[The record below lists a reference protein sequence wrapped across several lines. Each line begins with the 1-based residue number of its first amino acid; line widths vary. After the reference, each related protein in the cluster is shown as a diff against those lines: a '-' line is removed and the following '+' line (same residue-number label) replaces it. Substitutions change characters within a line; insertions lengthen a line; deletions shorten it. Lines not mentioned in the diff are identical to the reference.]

1 MLLKNRFESD
11 TKIEKVRMPV
21 LIIHS
26 TEDNVIPFAHAEKLY
41 ELAPPPKR
49 LVRIRGIHRVGGNN
63 PILNPNFFP
72 EIATFLNTEIGFHLR
87 QPLPSIAPAIAA
99 TIESKGIEAALAQYG
114 SLLSEDPKRY
124 NFREADW
131 FGRLHLFLVISGID
145 TSMANID
152 QNRQLIPDSPDVSPG
167 IAFN

>member
-1 MLLKNRFESD
+1 MSTSLLTRA
-11 TKIEKVRMPV
+11 IV
-21 LIIHS
+21 
-26 TEDNVIPFAHAEKLY
+26 A
-41 ELAPPPKR
+41 
-49 LVRIRGIHRVGGNN
+49 
-63 PILNPNFFP
+63 
-72 EIATFLNTEIGFHLR
+72 ATAI
-87 QPLPSIAPAIAA
+87 SIAPAIAA

-145 TSMANID
+145 TSMTNID